1 MTSTSQ
7 NSVTLAAEETA
18 FRQIVLDHLFRYPG
32 LQIQD
37 LYKLIHQAAMAS
49 EHADQDIA
57 GARDWLERELNSLGE
72 GPEEPAVDP
81 ISPDGGIVRVNL
93 RPYIAAGGDPSALL
107 AAFIRTAD
115 EHQGT
120 LANLRRFWSYAE
132 GMAAEGQLP
141 FAPTELEGF
150 FSKMEADRFPA
161 VHHSEAYKATYHP
174 VYRVIVREFL
184 VW

>member
-1 MTSTSQ
+1 MTSASQ

-18 FRQIVLDHLFRYPG
+18 FRQIILDHLFRYLG

-37 LYKLIHQAAMAS
+37 CYKLIHQAAMAS

-72 GPEEPAVDP
+72 GPD
-81 ISPDGGIVRVNL
+81 
-93 RPYIAAGGDPSALL
+93 
-107 AAFIRTAD
+107 
-115 EHQGT
+115 
-120 LANLRRFWSYAE
+120 
-132 GMAAEGQLP
+132 AEGQLP
-141 FAPTELEGF
+141 FAPTELGGF
-150 FSKMEADRFPA
+150 FSKMEADRFPT

-174 VYRVIVREFL
+174 AYRVIVCEFL